1 MQRSKTRAYSMTSS
15 ARASKV
21 GGTVGDTGC
30 TLRAAM
36 RDADLRFDNQ
46 MGIQRVRTEI
56 IRTTRPCLTGSW
68 RNPVFL
74 ACKPIW

>member
-1 MQRSKTRAYSMTSS
+1 MQRSKTAAYSMTSS

-46 MGIQRVRTEI
+46 TGIQRVRTEDTAMFD
-56 IRTTRPCLTGSW
+56 R
-68 RNPVFL
+68 FL
-74 ACKPIW
+74 AQSGCFLAREPIW

>member
-1 MQRSKTRAYSMTSS
+1 MQRSKTAAYSMTSS

-36 RDADLRFDNQ
+36 REAPDTSS
-46 MGIQRVRTEI
+46 MM
-56 IRTTRPCLTGSW
+56 
-68 RNPVFL
+68 NP
-74 ACKPIW
+74 

>member
-1 MQRSKTRAYSMTSS
+1 MQRSKTAAYSMTSS

-36 RDADLRFDNQ
+36 RDADLRVDNQ
-46 MGIQRVRTEI
+46 KGIQRVRTEDSD
-56 IRTTRPCLTGSW
+56 T
-68 RNPVFL
+68 
-74 ACKPIW
+74 